1 MRWLKSVDKET
12 GFPKALDYEKSRL
25 AMSILGPTQPYLAT
39 PRWISRIVWMA
50 PTMYYEYYMDPS
62 KYERL
67 PQRRQACI
75 CREGLRVVESE
86 MDILGDKIR
95 GMDNVFK
102 EEQETK
108 LIEAATHT
116 SLRDFGPDKLWK
128 AVDGVEIANKV
139 GVYTYKLVFFK
150 DIWQGDVMIGSF
162 SNWGDTFMRKVNQE
176 RKLTFL
182 QTWWYQSYQY
192 VADSLTSAG
201 RYWWAW
207 LDKAG
212 VDMQELS
219 DSVLWIVGWLYTS
232 RLPAENPDASSAL
245 YRAQFYSG
253 GDQCFNGQRRSTV
266 VYFVCATENVI
277 EDVTEVQTCVYNI
290 RVGTPLACTEATEE
304 HARSRLEELGVY
316 GYSKSKAAAPDQHI
330 VDENDNT
337 DM

>member
-1 MRWLKSVDKET
+1 
-12 GFPKALDYEKSRL
+12 
-25 AMSILGPTQPYLAT
+25 
-39 PRWISRIVWMA
+39 
-50 PTMYYEYYMDPS
+50 
-62 KYERL
+62 
-67 PQRRQACI
+67 
-75 CREGLRVVESE
+75 
-86 MDILGDKIR
+86 
-95 GMDNVFK
+95 
-102 EEQETK
+102 
-108 LIEAATHT
+108 
-116 SLRDFGPDKLWK
+116 
-128 AVDGVEIANKV
+128 
-139 GVYTYKLVFFK
+139 
-150 DIWQGDVMIGSF
+150 
-162 SNWGDTFMRKVNQE
+162 MRKVNQE

-266 VYFVCATENVI
+266 VYFVCATENMI
-277 EDVTEVQTCVYNI
+277 EDVTEVQTCVYDI
-290 RVGTPLACTEATEE
+290 RVGTPLACTEAAEE
-304 HARSRLEELGVY
+304 HARSQLEELGVY
-316 GYSKSKAAAPDQHI
+316 GYSKSKAAAPDQNI